1 MLAFG
6 RALVRNGEL
15 LLMDEPTE
23 GLAPLL
29 VRQLGSTI
37 DQLRK
42 EGLSMVLVEQNVPF
56 ALRHADCVYVVSKGK
71 IVHESSPKEL
81 EENAQVKSR
90 YLGV

>member
-23 GLAPLL
+23 GLAPLI
-29 VRQLGSTI
+29 VQQIGATI
-37 DQLRK
+37 DQLKK

-56 ALRHADCVYVVSKGK
+56 ALEHADYVYLMSKGR
-71 IVHESSPKEL
+71 IVYESSPEKL
-81 EENAQVKSR
+81 EEDAQIKMR